1 MLARCVPFFATQLD
15 SQSGV
20 YRQVRQGWQSS
31 RKGRNQCP
39 RGISGH
45 DLPCHALRSRLLLFL
60 TFDPVFCFFLR
71 ALGFQTLERVALA
84 YPRALFYPLLMT
96 KASAEARRGRDGGG
110 TVDRQRL
117 SKLSALT
124 FDASGEA
131 FAEVK

>member
-1 MLARCVPFFATQLD
+1 M
-15 SQSGV
+15 
-20 YRQVRQGWQSS
+20 
-31 RKGRNQCP
+31 
-39 RGISGH
+39 
-45 DLPCHALRSRLLLFL
+45 
-60 TFDPVFCFFLR
+60 FLR

-110 TVDRQRL
+110 ADDGQRL

-131 FAEVK
+131 FAEVR